1 MYKSVTQRSV
11 TQRSVTALLPLLFAA
26 TALHAQAPAAA
37 RQLGTVTAVSGST
50 LTLKPTSGAE
60 VTVNVAPDAP
70 VLQLPPG
77 STDLKAVTP
86 AKLEDVAVGD
96 RVLASGTKDA
106 SDALTATRLVLMK
119 STDIAA
125 RNAGEERDWQRRGLG
140 GLVRSVDAPE
150 ITVVSGAKVLKITTT
165 STTVFKRYAADSVS
179 FADVK
184 PGSIGEVRAGDQLR
198 ARGALSDDKL
208 SLTAEEIVSGSFEN
222 LSGIVSAVD
231 PSAQSLTLKDS
242 ATKKSVTVYVTQKSD
257 LRNLPPEAAARF
269 AARTGGAP
277 GASGVGRTE
286 GTHQA
291 PGAGAPAGG
300 PPAGTGGAPAGANG
314 ASAGANGAAPA
325 GARTRSAG
333 MDLSQMLSRLPTQ
346 TLADLHPGAAVMIV
360 ATRGKEDHPTA
371 VTLLSGVEQIL
382 SSTPA
387 GAAPVTL
394 SPWNLGGQPDAGGE
408 GGGR

>member
-1 MYKSVTQRSV
+1 MFG
-11 TQRSVTALLPLLFAA
+11 LLPLLFAA
-26 TALHAQAPAAA
+26 TAIHAQAPAAA

-50 LTLKPTSGAE
+50 LTLKPTSGAD
-60 VTVNVAPDAP
+60 VTVKVAPDAP

-77 STDLKAVTP
+77 STDLKAATP

-96 RVLASGTKDA
+96 RVLASGTKDP
-106 SDALTATRLVLMK
+106 SDALTATRLVLIK

-140 GLVRSVDAPE
+140 GLVRTTSAPD

-165 STTVFKRYAADSVS
+165 PATVFKRYADDSVA

-184 PGSIGEVRAGDQLR
+184 PGTLGEVHAGDQLR

-208 SLTAEEIVSGSFEN
+208 TLTAEEVVYGSFEN
-222 LSGIVSAVD
+222 LSGVVSAVD
-231 PSAQSLTLKDS
+231 SATQSLTLKDS

-269 AARTGGAP
+269 AARSTGG
-277 GASGVGRTE
+277 
-286 GTHQA
+286 
-291 PGAGAPAGG
+291 GAGAGGAGAAHADGTHAGQGAPSSAGAASGAAGASATGG
-300 PPAGTGGAPAGANG
+300 PPAGANG
-314 ASAGANGAAPA
+314 APA

-346 TLADLHPGAAVMIV
+346 TLADLHAGEAVMIV

-408 GGGR
+408 GAGR